1 MTKTLSDTKRC
12 AGCKYWKRF
21 SYNSTARFCDH
32 KGMTGK
38 RRQYREEDGFCLSF
52 EPKGEVKHKRVGLC
66 LGGSHVKRQKLV

>member
-1 MTKTLSDTKRC
+1 MTKTISDTKRC
-12 AGCKYWKRF
+12 AGCKYWQRF

-52 EPKGEVKHKRVGLC
+52 EPKGEVNRKWCGIVLR
-66 LGGSHVKRQKLV
+66 GSHAKRRKL